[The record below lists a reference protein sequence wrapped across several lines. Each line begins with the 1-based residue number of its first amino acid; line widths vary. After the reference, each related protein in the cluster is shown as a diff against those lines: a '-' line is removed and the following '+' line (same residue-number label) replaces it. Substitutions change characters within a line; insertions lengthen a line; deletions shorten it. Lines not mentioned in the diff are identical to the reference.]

1 MTRPDAPS
9 DLERFFGAGDIAPG
23 TCKAFFVG
31 RYDVA
36 VFNVGGKLFAL
47 ENSCPHQGGPLS
59 DGWLEESVV
68 TCPWHGWCFNVRT
81 GKMTLGEFARVPRF
95 AVHRDGADLLIGTE
109 PLTELP

>member
-68 TCPWHGWCFNVRT
+68 TCPWHGSTFCV
-81 GKMTLGEFARVPRF
+81 
-95 AVHRDGADLLIGTE
+95 RDGSIVNGPTTYPQPTFSVRVIDGRVRITATDGS
-109 PLTELP
+109 